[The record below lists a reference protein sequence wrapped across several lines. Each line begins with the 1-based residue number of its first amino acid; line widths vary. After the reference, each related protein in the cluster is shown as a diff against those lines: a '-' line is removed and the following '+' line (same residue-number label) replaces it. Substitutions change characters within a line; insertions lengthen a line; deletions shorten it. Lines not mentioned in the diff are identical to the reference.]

1 MRDPARIELIATLL
15 VDIWKKYP
23 DLRFWQLLLDIDWN
37 NYGTD
42 FFYLEDDKVLSVL
55 ERVRREGL

>member
-1 MRDPARIELIATLL
+1 MRYPARIELIATLL

-23 DLRFWQLLLDIDWN
+23 NLRFWQLLLNINWDY
-37 NYGTD
+37 YGD
-42 FFYLEDDKVLSVL
+42 YFFLEDDKVLSVL

>member
-23 DLRFWQLLLDIDWN
+23 DLRFWQLLLGINWDY
-37 NYGTD
+37 YGD
-42 FFYLEDDKVLSVL
+42 YFFLEDDKVLSVL

>member
-23 DLRFWQLLLDIDWN
+23 NLRFWQLLLNINWDY
-37 NYGTD
+37 YGD
-42 FFYLEDDKVLSVL
+42 YFFLEDDKVLSVL

>member
-23 DLRFWQLLLDIDWN
+23 DLRFWQLLLGIDWN
-37 NYGTD
+37 HYGED
-42 FFYLEDDKVLSVL
+42 FFYLEDDEVLSVL